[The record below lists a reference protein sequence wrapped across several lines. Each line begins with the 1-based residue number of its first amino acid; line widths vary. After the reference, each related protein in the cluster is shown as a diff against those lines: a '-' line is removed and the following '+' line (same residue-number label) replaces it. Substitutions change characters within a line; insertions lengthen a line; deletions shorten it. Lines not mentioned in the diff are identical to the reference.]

1 MKLPPK
7 YVSYSAQVRIAMFD
21 AKGRAQDA
29 RRFGRGLSK
38 MLKKE
43 PYLIPN
49 KVMTKGLGRVTIVL
63 GGK

>member
-1 MKLPPK
+1 MDL
-7 YVSYSAQVRIAMFD
+7 FN

-29 RRFGRGLSK
+29 RRFVKGLSK
-38 MLKKE
+38 ILKSE

-49 KVMTKGLGRVTIVL
+49 KVVMKGLGRATIIL